1 MMFGLSQQTI
11 AFAKSLA
18 PALIKAIGMIALA
31 EAWKASTRSF
41 EDKRFDEQSEDI
53 LKLRLERSAIKKEH
67 DEMVDKYTDLAKK
80 YGEIVQAQEAL
91 TKIPSKEE
99 TPSYEWVDFD
109 DFDDYDE
116 DDHELQYNSANGA
129 LYNGGMI
136 ANGTMRDL
144 ADLLYMEAMGLDYPT
159 TARVNVY
166 PRGSTR
172 ETEPD
177 EIRIKIYFDPG
188 DTYGLEDE

>member
-31 EAWKASTRSF
+31 EAWKASQRSF
-41 EDKRFDEQSEDI
+41 EEKRFDEQSEDI
-53 LKLRLERSAIKKEH
+53 LKLRVEKSAIKKEH
-67 DEMVDKYTDLAKK
+67 DEMVTKYADLAKK

-99 TPSYEWVDFD
+99 STSYEWVDFD
-109 DFDDYDE
+109 DYDE
-116 DDHELQYNSANGA
+116 DEHELKYNSANGA
-129 LYNGGMI
+129 LYRGNMI
-136 ANGTMRDL
+136 ANGTMREL
-144 ADLLYMEAMGLDYPT
+144 ADLLYMEVMGLDYPT
-159 TARVNVY
+159 TARVNTY
-166 PRGSTR
+166 PYGSTR
-172 ETEPD
+172 ETEPE
-177 EIRIKIYFDPG
+177 EIRIKIYVDPG

>member
-1 MMFGLSQQTI
+1 MFGLSPQTI

-31 EAWKASTRSF
+31 EAWKANTRSF
-41 EDKRFDEQSEDI
+41 EDKRFGEQSEDI
-53 LKLRLERSAIKKEH
+53 LKLRVEKSAIKKEH
-67 DEMVDKYTDLAKK
+67 DEMVTKYADLAKK

-91 TKIPSKEE
+91 TRIPSKEE

-109 DFDDYDE
+109 DEDE
-116 DDHELQYNSANGA
+116 DEHELKYNSANGA
-129 LYNGGMI
+129 LYNGNMI
-136 ANGTMRDL
+136 ANGTMREL
-144 ADLLYMEAMGLDYPT
+144 VDLLYMEVMGLDYPT

-172 ETEPD
+172 ETEPE

>member
-11 AFAKSLA
+11 AFA

-67 DEMVDKYTDLAKK
+67 DEMVDKYNDLAKK

-109 DFDDYDE
+109 DYDE
-116 DDHELQYNSANGA
+116 DDHKLQYNSANGA
-129 LYNGGMI
+129 LYNENMI

-144 ADLLYMEAMGLDYPT
+144 ADLLYVEAMGLDYPT

-188 DTYGLEDE
+188 DTYGFDDE

>member
-1 MMFGLSQQTI
+1 MFGLSQQTI

-31 EAWKASTRSF
+31 EAWKASQRSF
-41 EDKRFDEQSEDI
+41 EEKRFDEQSEDI
-53 LKLRLERSAIKKEH
+53 LNLRVEKSAIKKEH
-67 DEMVDKYTDLAKK
+67 DEMVTNYADLAKK

-99 TPSYEWVDFD
+99 SPSYEWVDFD
-109 DFDDYDE
+109 DYDE
-116 DDHELQYNSANGA
+116 DEHELKYNSANGA
-129 LYNGGMI
+129 LYNGNMI
-136 ANGTMRDL
+136 ANGTMREL
-144 ADLLYMEAMGLDYPT
+144 ADLLYMEVMGLDYPT
-159 TARVNVY
+159 TARVNTY

-172 ETEPD
+172 ETEPE
-177 EIRIKIYFDPG
+177 EIRITIYFDAG

>member
-31 EAWKASTRSF
+31 EAWKASQRSF
-41 EDKRFDEQSEDI
+41 EEKRFDEQSEDI
-53 LKLRLERSAIKKEH
+53 LKLHVEKSAIKKEH
-67 DEMVDKYTDLAKK
+67 DEMVTKYADLAKK

-109 DFDDYDE
+109 DYDE
-116 DDHELQYNSANGA
+116 DEHELKYNSANGA
-129 LYNGGMI
+129 LYNGNMI
-136 ANGTMRDL
+136 ANGTMREL
-144 ADLLYMEAMGLDYPT
+144 ADLLYMEVMGLDYPT
-159 TARVNVY
+159 TARVNAY

-172 ETEPD
+172 ETEPE
-177 EIRIKIYFDPG
+177 EIRITIYFDAG

>member
-1 MMFGLSQQTI
+1 MMFGLSPQTI

-31 EAWKASTRSF
+31 EAWKASQRSF

-53 LKLRLERSAIKKEH
+53 LKLRVEKSAIKKEH
-67 DEMVDKYTDLAKK
+67 DEMVTKYADLAKK

-99 TPSYEWVDFD
+99 SPSYEWVDFD
-109 DFDDYDE
+109 DYDE
-116 DDHELQYNSANGA
+116 DEHELKYNSANGA
-129 LYNGGMI
+129 LYNGNMI
-136 ANGTMRDL
+136 ANGTMREL
-144 ADLLYMEAMGLDYPT
+144 ADLLYMEVMGLDYPT
-159 TARVNVY
+159 TARVNAY

-172 ETEPD
+172 ETEPE
-177 EIRIKIYFDPG
+177 EIRITIYFDAG

>member
-18 PALIKAIGMIALA
+18 PALIKVIGMIALA

-67 DEMVDKYTDLAKK
+67 DEMVTKYADLAKK

-109 DFDDYDE
+109 DYDE
-116 DDHELQYNSANGA
+116 DEHELKYNSANGA
-129 LYNGGMI
+129 LYDGDMI

-159 TARVNVY
+159 TARVNTY

-172 ETEPD
+172 ETEPE
-177 EIRIKIYFDPG
+177 EIRITIYFDAG
-188 DTYGLEDE
+188 DTYGFDDE

>member
-53 LKLRLERSAIKKEH
+53 LKLRLERSAIRKEH
-67 DEMVDKYTDLAKK
+67 DEMATKYADLAKK

-109 DFDDYDE
+109 DYDE
-116 DDHELQYNSANGA
+116 DDHKLQYNSANGA
-129 LYNGGMI
+129 LYNDGMI

-177 EIRIKIYFDPG
+177 EIRVKIYFDPG
-188 DTYGLEDE
+188 DTYGFDDE

>member
-1 MMFGLSQQTI
+1 MFGLSPQTI

-31 EAWKASTRSF
+31 EAWKASTKSF

-53 LKLRLERSAIKKEH
+53 LKLRLERNAIKKEH
-67 DEMVDKYTDLAKK
+67 DEMVTEYADLAKK

-91 TKIPSKEE
+91 TKIPPKDES
-99 TPSYEWVDFD
+99 PSYEWVDFD
-109 DFDDYDE
+109 DADE
-116 DDHELQYNSANGA
+116 NEYELRYNSANGA
-129 LYNGGMI
+129 LYNGNMI
-136 ANGTMRDL
+136 ANGTMREL
-144 ADLLYMEAMGLDYPT
+144 ADLLYMEVMGLDYPT

-172 ETEPD
+172 ETEPE
-177 EIRIKIYFDPG
+177 EIRVTIYFDAG
-188 DTYGLEDE
+188 DTYGFDDE

>member
-1 MMFGLSQQTI
+1 MIGLSPQTI

-41 EDKRFDEQSEDI
+41 EEKRFDEQSEDI
-53 LKLRLERSAIKKEH
+53 LKLRVEKSAIKKEH
-67 DEMVDKYTDLAKK
+67 DEMVTKYADLAKK

-99 TPSYEWVDFD
+99 SPSYEWVDFD
-109 DFDDYDE
+109 DYDE
-116 DDHELQYNSANGA
+116 DEHELKYNSANGA
-129 LYNGGMI
+129 LYNGNMI
-136 ANGTMRDL
+136 ANGTMREL
-144 ADLLYMEAMGLDYPT
+144 ADLLYMEVMGLDYPT
-159 TARVNVY
+159 TARVNTY

-172 ETEPD
+172 ETEPE
-177 EIRIKIYFDPG
+177 EIRITIYFDAG

>member
-1 MMFGLSQQTI
+1 MMFGLSPQTI
-11 AFAKSLA
+11 AFAKSLT

-53 LKLRLERSAIKKEH
+53 LKLRVEKSAIKKEH
-67 DEMVDKYTDLAKK
+67 DEMVTKYADLAKK

-91 TKIPSKEE
+91 TRIPSKEE

-109 DFDDYDE
+109 DYDE
-116 DDHELQYNSANGA
+116 DEHELKYNSANGA
-129 LYNGGMI
+129 LYNGNMI
-136 ANGTMRDL
+136 ANGTMREL
-144 ADLLYMEAMGLDYPT
+144 ADLLYMEVMGLDYPT
-159 TARVNVY
+159 TARVNAY

-172 ETEPD
+172 ETEPE
-177 EIRIKIYFDPG
+177 EIRIKIYFDAG
-188 DTYGLEDE
+188 DTYGLDDE

>member
-1 MMFGLSQQTI
+1 MIGLSPQTI

-41 EDKRFDEQSEDI
+41 EEKRFDEQSEDI
-53 LKLRLERSAIKKEH
+53 LKLRVEKSAIKKEH
-67 DEMVDKYTDLAKK
+67 DEMVTKYADLAKK

-99 TPSYEWVDFD
+99 SPSYEWVDFD
-109 DFDDYDE
+109 DYDE
-116 DDHELQYNSANGA
+116 DEHELKYNSANGA
-129 LYNGGMI
+129 LYNGNMI
-136 ANGTMRDL
+136 ANGTMREL
-144 ADLLYMEAMGLDYPT
+144 ADLLYMEVMGLDYPT
-159 TARVNVY
+159 TARVNAY

-172 ETEPD
+172 ETEPE
-177 EIRIKIYFDPG
+177 EIRITIYFDAG

>member
-1 MMFGLSQQTI
+1 MFGLSPQTI

-41 EDKRFDEQSEDI
+41 EDKRFGEQSEDI
-53 LKLRLERSAIKKEH
+53 LKLRVEKSAIKKEH
-67 DEMVDKYTDLAKK
+67 DEMVTKYADLAKK

-91 TKIPSKEE
+91 TRIPSKEE

-109 DFDDYDE
+109 DEDE
-116 DDHELQYNSANGA
+116 HEHELKYNSANGA
-129 LYNGGMI
+129 LYNGNMI
-136 ANGTMRDL
+136 ANGTMREL
-144 ADLLYMEAMGLDYPT
+144 ADLLYTEVMGLDYPT
-159 TARVNVY
+159 TARVNAY

-172 ETEPD
+172 ETEPE
-177 EIRIKIYFDPG
+177 EIRITIYFDAG

>member
-67 DEMVDKYTDLAKK
+67 DEMVT
-80 YGEIVQAQEAL
+80 
-91 TKIPSKEE
+91 S
-99 TPSYEWVDFD
+99 TPIS
-109 DFDDYDE
+109 
-116 DDHELQYNSANGA
+116 
-129 LYNGGMI
+129 
-136 ANGTMRDL
+136 
-144 ADLLYMEAMGLDYPT
+144 
-159 TARVNVY
+159 
-166 PRGSTR
+166 PRSTER
-172 ETEPD
+172 SSRP
-177 EIRIKIYFDPG
+177 RSH
-188 DTYGLEDE
+188 

>member
-1 MMFGLSQQTI
+1 MLGLSQQTI

-53 LKLRLERSAIKKEH
+53 LKLRVERSAIKKEH

-91 TKIPSKEE
+91 TKIPSREE
-99 TPSYEWVDFD
+99 SPSYEWVDFD
-109 DFDDYDE
+109 DYDE
-116 DDHELQYNSANGA
+116 DDHDLQYNSANGA
-129 LYNGGMI
+129 LYNRNMI

-144 ADLLYMEAMGLDYPT
+144 AELLYMEVMGLDYPT

-172 ETEPD
+172 DTEPD
-177 EIRIKIYFDPG
+177 EIRVKIYFDAG
-188 DTYGLEDE
+188 DTYGFDDE

>member
-1 MMFGLSQQTI
+1 MIGLSPQTI

-41 EDKRFDEQSEDI
+41 EDKRFDEQSEGI
-53 LKLRLERSAIKKEH
+53 LKLRVEKSAIKKEH
-67 DEMVDKYTDLAKK
+67 DEMVTKYADLAKK

-99 TPSYEWVDFD
+99 SPSYEWVDFD
-109 DFDDYDE
+109 DYDE
-116 DDHELQYNSANGA
+116 DEHELKYNSANGA
-129 LYNGGMI
+129 LYNGNMI
-136 ANGTMRDL
+136 ANWTMREL
-144 ADLLYMEAMGLDYPT
+144 ADLLYMEVMGLDYPT
-159 TARVNVY
+159 TARVNTY

-172 ETEPD
+172 ETEPE
-177 EIRIKIYFDPG
+177 EIRITIYFDAG

>member
-31 EAWKASTRSF
+31 EAWKASQRSF
-41 EDKRFDEQSEDI
+41 EEKRFDEQSEDI
-53 LKLRLERSAIKKEH
+53 LKLRVEKSAIKKEH
-67 DEMVDKYTDLAKK
+67 DEMVTKYADLAKK
-80 YGEIVQAQEAL
+80 YGEIVQVQEAL

-109 DFDDYDE
+109 DYDE
-116 DDHELQYNSANGA
+116 DEHELKYNSANGA
-129 LYNGGMI
+129 LYNGNMI
-136 ANGTMRDL
+136 ANGTMREL
-144 ADLLYMEAMGLDYPT
+144 ADLLYMEVMGLDYPT
-159 TARVNVY
+159 TARVNAY

-172 ETEPD
+172 ETEPE
-177 EIRIKIYFDPG
+177 EIRITIYFDPG

>member
-1 MMFGLSQQTI
+1 MMFGLSPQTI

-53 LKLRLERSAIKKEH
+53 LKLRVEKSAIKKEH
-67 DEMVDKYTDLAKK
+67 DEMVTKYTDLAKK
-80 YGEIVQAQEAL
+80 YGEIVQVQEAL
-91 TKIPSKEE
+91 TRIPSKEE
-99 TPSYEWVDFD
+99 SPSYEWVDFD
-109 DFDDYDE
+109 DYDE
-116 DDHELQYNSANGA
+116 DEYELKYNSANGA
-129 LYNGGMI
+129 LYNGNMI
-136 ANGTMRDL
+136 ANGTMREL
-144 ADLLYMEAMGLDYPT
+144 ADLLYMEVMGLDYPT
-159 TARVNVY
+159 TARVNAY

-172 ETEPD
+172 ETEPE
-177 EIRIKIYFDPG
+177 EIRITIYFDAG

>member
-1 MMFGLSQQTI
+1 MMFGLSPQTI

-41 EDKRFDEQSEDI
+41 EDKRFD
-53 LKLRLERSAIKKEH
+53 LRLERGAIKKEH
-67 DEMVDKYTDLAKK
+67 DEMITKYADLAKK

-109 DFDDYDE
+109 DYDE
-116 DDHELQYNSANGA
+116 DDHKLQYNSANGA
-129 LYNGGMI
+129 LYNDGMI
-136 ANGTMRDL
+136 ANGTMRGL

-159 TARVNVY
+159 TARVNAY

-172 ETEPD
+172 ETEPE

-188 DTYGLEDE
+188 DTYGFDDE

>member
-41 EDKRFDEQSEDI
+41 EEKRFDEQSEDI
-53 LKLRLERSAIKKEH
+53 LKLRVEKSAIKKEH
-67 DEMVDKYTDLAKK
+67 DEMVTKYADLAKK

-109 DFDDYDE
+109 DYDE
-116 DDHELQYNSANGA
+116 DEHELKYNSANGA
-129 LYNGGMI
+129 LYNGNMI
-136 ANGTMRDL
+136 ANGTMREL
-144 ADLLYMEAMGLDYPT
+144 ADLLYMEVMGLDYPT
-159 TARVNVY
+159 TARVNAY

-172 ETEPD
+172 ETEPE
-177 EIRIKIYFDPG
+177 EIRITIYFDAG